1 MRNTFQF
8 ASIALLAFVALA
20 PVALARKD
28 KIIVKKYYKPG
39 EGTVYYIKGKGDDT
53 TKTVYT
59 VTETAPA
66 TTVTDMGGLE
76 ITYPA
81 TEKTTTS
88 VYVNGQL
95 VGESTKVKELGL
107 EEGTYKV
114 ELRDSEG
121 KTIWVDPTLRVVK
134 HETTIVYP
142 Q

>member
-1 MRNTFQF
+1 MRNLFKL
-8 ASIALLAFVALA
+8 ASITLLALVALA
-20 PVALARKD
+20 PVALARKE
-28 KIIVKKYYKPG
+28 KIIVKKYYKPA
-39 EGTVYYIKGKGDDT
+39 EGTVYLVKGDDT

-81 TEKTTTS
+81 TQKTTTS

-121 KTIWVDPTLRVVK
+121 KTIWVDPSLHVVK
-134 HETTIVYP
+134 QETTIVYP
-142 Q
+142 R

>member
-1 MRNTFQF
+1 MRNLFKL
-8 ASIALLAFVALA
+8 ASIALLAFAALA
-20 PVALARKD
+20 PVALARKQ

-39 EGTVYYIKGKGDDT
+39 EGTVYFVKGGDDT

-59 VTETAPA
+59 VTETTPA
-66 TTVTDMGGLE
+66 TTVTDMGGLK

-121 KTIWVDPTLRVVK
+121 KTIWVDPSLHVVK
-134 HETTIVYP
+134 KQTTIVYP